1 MDYKK
6 GLKNLLEVPL
16 TPEEIKSEE
25 LDQFY
30 KDNIEGKKYT
40 PGPIVDL
47 SPFEQLKND
56 PEMQKHKV
64 SADHYGKEP
73 RNQFGHTAAQK
84 TKMVEEHLTRPTN
97 SKKIR
102 HDRKNESVSKIL
114 TKEGNRK

>member
-40 PGPIVDL
+40 PGTRIGFTDVDL

-56 PEMQKHKV
+56 PDMQQHKV
-64 SADHYGKEP
+64 KGHD
-73 RNQFGHTAAQK
+73 RN
-84 TKMVEEHLTRPTN
+84 
-97 SKKIR
+97 
-102 HDRKNESVSKIL
+102 RKNERNSVSKKL
-114 TKEGNRK
+114 TIGGNSE